1 MTDKKIGKSISLV
14 ALLIFSTL
22 TTMLVVPSTTAAG
35 INQTKSGILNGQET
49 WSGTHNLEGNVTIAA
64 GATLVVSAGA
74 TINIPFGKHIDVQGA
89 ICVASKSCGASS
101 DGSSSTMTTF
111 AWDLPADYTVRG
123 DCVISIDAACGSG
136 MVIRNTIDESKTGL
150 NFVDFQNAFGFEI
163 GVNTQNGLDAK
174 YAALVFDGPNTFA
187 NGLKFTNVNSSN
199 IILVDLAN
207 PTITSSEFTLGTD
220 AYSLG
225 GRPAIAAYGAGSG
238 SANPFT
244 VSDSTFTGNS
254 EATCGNNGN
263 GISMVWVENSYASLT
278 NLDISDNGY
287 GTFFTQSS
295 GELSN
300 STIEVNCAAVD
311 TKGLKQ
317 TGDIQHTF
325 KINDN
330 TLLTENRAGITAYDG
345 AKISASNNIIS
356 GVAESSG
363 IAIRSSIATLNDN
376 TIGPIGGYNGIWIYG
391 TSEVVAIGN
400 TITDTGR
407 EPVVHGEYHY
417 RDQGWPSVQPTK
429 SRLYMEGNIISN
441 NSGTCNS
448 QTMYG
453 GEFQCPAIHIF
464 RTSAT
469 LYNNTITNSVGDA
482 LRIKGG
488 IVNVQGN
495 NMQTESFG
503 VNISHHDDNY
513 GNKYGSIGYFSGNSY
528 TNATQVYNITE
539 SRVTIQSEY
548 IPDAGGSETFPIQLR
563 WLGSEC
569 PAVQN
574 QCLQVPNTQE
584 MPPAYMP
591 MSLELV
597 NNSTVLSYA
606 GLQNFDTSKIHVQ
619 NQNSAWGTQV
629 REGELVRFQIKA
641 LNNDVEGATV
651 IIKNSTGFPLYTL
664 TTDQFGYTPEVTLPS
679 DFYLDRNWNN
689 QVGEQGVT
697 VVLDPG
703 PPALTT
709 VMDENTCSDG
719 YDNDGDTL
727 TDDNDPDCAS
737 GREIP
742 AYSVEAYKFG
752 KGVYEFDFSLT
763 GPIDDIISLD
773 NLPPSVTLTQPEFTS
788 FARIVSLSG
797 TAWDGIAPPYA
808 TDIISMQKQFG
819 YVEDVQIQPPGSSQ
833 WYSATD
839 TSNSGGVITKEI
851 YPFSTWTFN
860 WDMSTYSEGEGDVTF
875 KVRSF
880 DGLEYSPITVRKFK
894 LNLEAPDI
902 VINTPS
908 NGQTHSPNSAKG
920 SIVSFSG
927 TASDPYFGIL
937 GSDIQTIWFEIRN
950 EANGQTSKFGIN
962 ANPEVGL
969 SLTAWSYDWDYSI
982 YQTGTYTFTI
992 WAADSDFC
1000 KNDYNAETCKE
1011 KTIQVNI
1018 ENNNAKPGIVLE
1030 SIFDTEVIRGS
1041 ESTPISG
1048 YVWDNDGIV
1057 TRVEIDIYQGGRS
1070 TGNSPTNIIIRQDQI
1085 DNGIFNSSWDLTNVW
1100 KTNTLPHN
1108 SVYEIVMRSFDGEDF
1123 SDEVSVFVTID
1134 NSVDNLPPSFDP
1146 SGWANTVKVYCDEES
1161 RNLNR
1166 CGKGAVFNLNDFF
1179 EDPEG
1184 AILIYEVY
1192 DDPSTEIDNFY
1203 DSYFSIST
1211 DGIATYNPSATRSDN
1226 INSWSL
1232 ENVKFKA
1239 TDNSELSSLSRPV
1252 DISIEA
1258 IKFTVVRDD
1267 SNSIITTSE
1276 PASFSGVGLPNSLV
1290 KARFDSGSGQE
1301 INSTRVLSDG
1311 TWQMFVTTSQ
1321 LGSADFRTVVFEM
1334 DGQLFSSANDNE
1346 ITEFKLSMVSEEE
1359 SSNLLMIII
1368 IVVVALLVLIGVG
1381 AYFFTFEEEFE
1392 EEFTDVNSQQ
1402 QSADPYAWAKQK
1414 TVPEINTQQPVQQVQ
1429 QPVQQVQQQ
1438 VQQQAA
1444 TSQHPGWI
1452 WDTNTNQWVPDPNYV
1467 HEQ

>member
-1 MTDKKIGKSISLV
+1 MSDYKTGKSISLV

-22 TTMLVVPSTTAAG
+22 TTMLVIPSSTAAG
-35 INQTKSGILNGQET
+35 INQTTSGTLNGQET
-49 WSGTHNLEGNVTIAA
+49 WSGTHTLTDNVTIAA

-74 TINIPFGKHIDVQGA
+74 TINIPFGKYIDVQGA
-89 ICVASKSCGASS
+89 ICVASKTCGGATE
-101 DGSSSTMTTF
+101 GSSSSMTKF
-111 AWDLPADYTVRG
+111 YWDLPTDYTVRG
-123 DCVISIDAACGSG
+123 HCVISIDAACGSG

-150 NFVDFQNAFGFEI
+150 NFVEFENAFGFEI
-163 GVNTQNGLDAK
+163 GVDTINGLDAK
-174 YAALVFDGPNTFA
+174 YGALVFDGPNTFA
-187 NGLKFTNVNSSN
+187 NGLKFTNINSSN

-207 PTITSSEFTLGTD
+207 PTITSSEFTLGVD
-220 AYSLG
+220 AYSIG
-225 GRPAIAAYGAGSG
+225 KRAAISAYGAGSG
-238 SANPFT
+238 ITDPFS
-244 VSDSTFTGNS
+244 VSSSTFTGDAEGS
-254 EATCGNNGN
+254 CGNNGN
-263 GISMVWVENSYASLT
+263 GISMIYVENSYASL
-278 NLDISDNGY
+278 NNIDISDNGY
-287 GTFFTQSS
+287 GTFFIQSS
-295 GELSN
+295 GELTG
-300 STIEVNCAAVD
+300 STIDVNCAAVD

-317 TGDIQHTF
+317 TGDIRHTF
-325 KINDN
+325 EINNN
-330 TLLTENRAGITAYDG
+330 TIVTASRAGITAYDG
-345 AKISASNNIIS
+345 AKISASDNTIS
-356 GVAESSG
+356 GVEDSSG
-363 IAIRSSIATLNDN
+363 VAIRSSTASLYNNI
-376 TIGPIGGYNGIWIYG
+376 IGPIGGYNGIWIYG
-391 TSEVVAIGN
+391 SSEVVAIGN
-400 TITDTGR
+400 TITDTAR

-448 QTMYG
+448 QSMYG
-453 GEFQCPAIHIF
+453 GDFQCPAIHIF

-495 NMQTESFG
+495 TMETQSFG

-513 GNKYGSIGYFSGNSY
+513 GNKYGSIGYFSENTF

-548 IPDAGGSETFPIQLR
+548 IPDAGGDEIFPIQLR
-563 WLGSEC
+563 WLGAQC

-574 QCLQVPNTQE
+574 ECLNVPNTDE
-584 MPPAYMP
+584 MPPAGMP

-606 GLQNFDTSKIHVQ
+606 GLQNFDTSKIHVK
-619 NQNSAWGTQV
+619 NQNTPWGTQV
-629 REGELVRFQIKA
+629 REGELVRFQVKA
-641 LNNDVEGATV
+641 LNSDVDGATV
-651 IIKNSTGFPLYTL
+651 VIKNSTGFPLYSL

-679 DFYLDRNWNN
+679 NFYLDRNWNN

-703 PPALTT
+703 PPAITT

-727 TDDNDPDCAS
+727 TDDDDPDCAT

-742 AYSVEAYKFG
+742 SYSVEAYKFG
-752 KGVYEFDFSLT
+752 KGIFQSNFNLT
-763 GPIDDIISLD
+763 GPIDDIISLE
-773 NLPPSVTLTQPEFTS
+773 NMPPSVTLTQPEFTS

-797 TAWDGIAPPYA
+797 TAWDGLAPPYA
-808 TDIISMQKQFG
+808 TDIISMQKQSG

-860 WDMSTYSEGEGDVTF
+860 WDMSSYSEGEGDVSF
-875 KVRSF
+875 KVRSY
-880 DGLEYSPITVRKFK
+880 DGLEYSPITIRKFK
-894 LNLEAPDI
+894 LNLEAPDV

-908 NGQTHSPNSAKG
+908 NGQTHTPSSAKG
-920 SIVSFSG
+920 SIVTFSG
-927 TASDPYFGIL
+927 TASDAYFGIL

-950 EANGQTSKFGIN
+950 EANGQTSKFGVN
-962 ANPEVGL
+962 SEVGQ

-1000 KNDYNAETCKE
+1000 KNDYNAETCDAKS
-1011 KTIQVNI
+1011 IQVNI
-1018 ENNNAKPGIVLE
+1018 ENDNAEPGIVLE
-1030 SIFDTEVIRGS
+1030 SIYDTEVIRGS
-1041 ESTPISG
+1041 ESTSISG

-1085 DNGIFNSSWDLTNVW
+1085 DNGIFNTSWDLTNIW

-1123 SDEVSVFVTID
+1123 SEEVSVFITID

-1166 CGKGAVFNLNDFF
+1166 CGIGAVFNLNEFF
-1179 EDPEG
+1179 NDPEG

-1192 DDPSTEIDNFY
+1192 DDPSTELDNFY
-1203 DSYFSIST
+1203 DSYFSISI

-1226 INSWSL
+1226 IGGWSL

-1239 TDNSELSSLSRPV
+1239 TDNSELSTLSRSV
-1252 DISIEA
+1252 DITIEA
-1258 IKFTVVRDD
+1258 IKFTVIRDD
-1267 SNSIITTSE
+1267 TNSVITTSE

-1321 LGSADFRTVVFEM
+1321 LGSADSRTVVFEM
-1334 DGQLFSSANDNE
+1334 DGQLFSSNSNE
-1346 ITEFKLSMVSEEE
+1346 ENTEFKLSMVAEDE
-1359 SSNLLMIII
+1359 SSNLLLIIII
-1368 IVVVALLVLIGVG
+1368 IVVALAVLVGVG
-1381 AYFFTFEEEFE
+1381 AFFFTFEDELE
-1392 EEFTDVNSQQ
+1392 EEYFETNEQQ
-1402 QSADPYAWAKQK
+1402 QNVDPYAWAKQK
-1414 TVPEINTQQPVQQVQ
+1414 TVPEITPQQPVQQ
-1429 QPVQQVQQQ
+1429 VQQVQQQ
-1438 VQQQAA
+1438 VQQQ
-1444 TSQHPGWI
+1444 TTSSQHPGWI
-1452 WDTNTNQWVPDPNYV
+1452 WDVETNQWVPDPDYV
-1467 HEQ
+1467 HNQ